1 MIGQAAET
9 GYKLG
14 AHRPLMRNSDHY
26 NFARHGI
33 PAARLVAGFDNPR
46 SNLTYVL
53 TPADN
58 RDKIV
63 PADLARATQL
73 TAGLVLAACTAEM
86 LDLR

>member
-1 MIGQAAET
+1 
-9 GYKLG
+9 
-14 AHRPLMRNSDHY
+14 
-26 NFARHGI
+26 
-33 PAARLVAGFDNPR
+33 LVAGFDNPS

-58 RDKIV
+58 RDKID

-73 TAGLVLAACTAEM
+73 TAGLVLAACTAKT